1 MARPTKYN
9 KAILEKA
16 NKYLKAW
23 KDEGD
28 MIPSIEGLSDYIK
41 IARSTIYDWSEDE
54 NKAEFSDMLDE
65 LQSLQARTLINNGL
79 SGEFNSNITKLV
91 LTKHNYS
98 DKRELT
104 GADGKDLIPSG
115 IDTTYE

>member
-9 KAILEKA
+9 KAILEKT
-16 NKYLKAW
+16 NKYLKEW
-23 KDEGD
+23 ENQGD
-28 MIPSIEGLSDYIK
+28 MIPSTEALSDYLSVSRK
-41 IARSTIYDWSEDE
+41 TLYNWGDE
-54 NKAEFSDMLDE
+54 YPEFLHMLDE
-65 LQSLQARTLINNGL
+65 LQSLQAKVLINNGL
-79 SGEFNSNITKLV
+79 SGAFNAAITKLV
-91 LTKHNYS
+91 LTKHGFS